1 MLKQKMLNERNNI
14 KGRTK
19 IMASSDHGIK
29 NFNLEEFT
37 QYVTGAFNASDI
49 TKVDRI
55 KAAICGEPKSGKS
68 KLIADTARKPLYHCD
83 FDDRQE
89 SIAGAKN
96 TVIKQY
102 LDPDA
107 MDPHGWNSLESD
119 ISTFEWL
126 KKEDKLPFRSLALDS
141 MTFLRQLAENQM
153 MKDTNMFRAYKV
165 GTTKYPIAQGWD
177 AVVEVQKMLQ
187 TLLAR
192 VFALGIDIYVTFHT
206 QNEKDKQKS
215 TKEETVYTDRLT
227 VSPQNLAMLLPKFN
241 ETWRTFI
248 DSDNSFKVQTRQ
260 DWRFN
265 AATALHIDG
274 VENPNIEE
282 MIAKHEKNVFEGK

>member
-1 MLKQKMLNERNNI
+1 MATDNHGVKNYNLDEFLTYI
-14 KGRTK
+14 KGTK
-19 IMASSDHGIK
+19 
-29 NFNLEEFT
+29 
-37 QYVTGAFNASDI
+37 NASDI

-55 KAAICGEPKSGKS
+55 KAAIVGEPKSGKS
-68 KLIADTARKPLYHCD
+68 KLIADTARKPLLHCD

-89 SIAGAKN
+89 SIAGAKD

-107 MDPHGWNSLESD
+107 MTPNGWNELEGDIANLEYLKSKDSLG
-119 ISTFEWL
+119 I
-126 KKEDKLPFRSLALDS
+126 RSLALDS

-165 GTTKYPIAQGWD
+165 GNLKYPIAQGWD

-192 VFALGIDIYVTFHT
+192 LFALDIDVYVTFHIK
-206 QNEKDKQKS
+206 NEKDKQKS
-215 TKEETVYTDRLT
+215 TKEETVYTDKLT
-227 VSPQNLAMLLPKFN
+227 VDPQNLAMLLPKFN

-248 DSDNSFKVQTRQ
+248 DTDGSFKVQTKQ

-265 AATALHIDG
+265 AATALHISG
-274 VENPNIEE
+274 IENPNIEE
-282 MIAKHEKNVFEGK
+282 MIEKHLKAVSEGK

>member
-1 MLKQKMLNERNNI
+1 MATNEIPGVKGYNLTDFMEYI
-14 KGRTK
+14 KGTK
-19 IMASSDHGIK
+19 
-29 NFNLEEFT
+29 
-37 QYVTGAFNASDI
+37 NASDI

-55 KAAICGEPKSGKS
+55 KAAIVGEPKSGKS
-68 KLIADTARKPLYHCD
+68 RLIADTARKPLYHCD

-89 SIAGAKN
+89 SIAGAKE

-102 LDPDA
+102 LDPNA
-107 MDPHGWNSLESD
+107 MEPSGWNNLEGD
-119 ISTFEWL
+119 IATFEWL
-126 KKEDKLPFRSLALDS
+126 KKEEKLPFKSFALDS

-165 GTTKYPIAQGWD
+165 GNLKYPIAQGWD

-192 VFALGIDIYVTFHT
+192 LFALDIDIYVTFHT
-206 QNEKDKQKS
+206 KNEKDKQKS

-227 VSPQNLAMLLPKFN
+227 VDPQNLAMLLPKFN
-241 ETWRTFI
+241 ETWRTFV
-248 DSDNSFKVQTRQ
+248 DTDGSFKIQTKQ

-274 VENPNIEE
+274 VENPNIQA
-282 MIAKHEKNVFEGK
+282 MIDKHLKNVSEGK

>member
-1 MLKQKMLNERNNI
+1 MATDNHGVKSYNLDEFLTYVQ
-14 KGRTK
+14 GTK
-19 IMASSDHGIK
+19 
-29 NFNLEEFT
+29 
-37 QYVTGAFNASDI
+37 NASDI

-55 KAAICGEPKSGKS
+55 KAAIVGEPKSGKS
-68 KLIADTARKPLYHCD
+68 KLIADTARKPLFHCD

-89 SIAGAKN
+89 SIAGAKD

-107 MDPHGWNSLESD
+107 MTPNGWNALEGD
-119 ISTFEWL
+119 IATFEWL
-126 KKEDKLPFRSLALDS
+126 KKEGKLPFKSFALDS

-165 GTTKYPIAQGWD
+165 GNLKYPIAQGWD

-192 VFALGIDIYVTFHT
+192 LFALDIDIYVTFHIK
-206 QNEKDKQKS
+206 NEKDKQKS
-215 TKEETVYTDRLT
+215 TKEETVYTDKLT
-227 VSPQNLAMLLPKFN
+227 VDPQNLAMLLPKFN

-248 DSDNSFKVQTRQ
+248 DTDGSFKVQTKQ

-265 AATALHIDG
+265 AATALHISG
-274 VENPNIEE
+274 IENPNIEE
-282 MIAKHEKNVFEGK
+282 MIEKHLKAVSEGK

>member
-1 MLKQKMLNERNNI
+1 MATDNHGVKNYNLDEFLTYVQ
-14 KGRTK
+14 GTK
-19 IMASSDHGIK
+19 
-29 NFNLEEFT
+29 
-37 QYVTGAFNASDI
+37 NASDI

-55 KAAICGEPKSGKS
+55 KAAIVGEPKSGKS
-68 KLIADTARKPLYHCD
+68 KLIADTARKPLFHCD

-89 SIAGAKN
+89 SIAGAKD

-107 MDPHGWNSLESD
+107 MTPNGWNSLEGD
-119 ISTFEWL
+119 IATFEWM
-126 KKEDKLPFRSLALDS
+126 KKEGKLPFKSFALDS

-165 GTTKYPIAQGWD
+165 GNLKYPIAQGWD

-192 VFALGIDIYVTFHT
+192 LFALDIDVYVTFHIK
-206 QNEKDKQKS
+206 NEKDKQKS
-215 TKEETVYTDRLT
+215 TKEETVYTDKLT
-227 VSPQNLAMLLPKFN
+227 VDPQNLAMLLPKFN

-248 DSDNSFKVQTRQ
+248 DTDGSFKVQTKQ

-265 AATALHIDG
+265 AATALHISG
-274 VENPNIEE
+274 IENPNIEE
-282 MIAKHEKNVFEGK
+282 MIEKHLKAVSEGK

>member
-1 MLKQKMLNERNNI
+1 
-14 KGRTK
+14 
-19 IMASSDHGIK
+19 MATGDHGVK
-29 NFNLEEFT
+29 SYNLDEFLT
-37 QYVTGAFNASDI
+37 YVQGTKNASDI

-55 KAAICGEPKSGKS
+55 KAAIVGEPKSGKS
-68 KLIADTARKPLYHCD
+68 KLIADTARKPLFHCD

-89 SIAGAKN
+89 SIAGAKD

-107 MDPHGWNSLESD
+107 MTPNGWNTLEGD
-119 ISTFEWL
+119 IATFEWM
-126 KKEDKLPFRSLALDS
+126 KKEGKLPFKSFALDS

-165 GTTKYPIAQGWD
+165 GNLKYPIAQGWD

-192 VFALGIDIYVTFHT
+192 LFALDIDVYVTFHIK
-206 QNEKDKQKS
+206 NEKDKQKS
-215 TKEETVYTDRLT
+215 TKEETVYTDKLT
-227 VSPQNLAMLLPKFN
+227 VDPQNLAMLLPKFN

-248 DSDNSFKVQTRQ
+248 DTDGSFKVQTKQ

-265 AATALHIDG
+265 AATALHISG
-274 VENPNIEE
+274 IENPNIEE
-282 MIAKHEKNVFEGK
+282 MIEKHLKAISGDK

>member
-1 MLKQKMLNERNNI
+1 
-14 KGRTK
+14 
-19 IMASSDHGIK
+19 MATGDHGVK
-29 NFNLEEFT
+29 SYNLDEFLT
-37 QYVTGAFNASDI
+37 YVQGTKNASDI

-55 KAAICGEPKSGKS
+55 KAAIVGEPKSGKS
-68 KLIADTARKPLYHCD
+68 KLIADTARKPLFHCD

-89 SIAGAKN
+89 SIAGAKD

-107 MDPHGWNSLESD
+107 MTPNGWNTLEGD
-119 ISTFEWL
+119 IATFEWM
-126 KKEDKLPFRSLALDS
+126 KKEGKLPFKSFALDS

-165 GTTKYPIAQGWD
+165 GNLKYPIAQGWD

-192 VFALGIDIYVTFHT
+192 LFALDIDVYVTFHIK
-206 QNEKDKQKS
+206 NEKDKQKS
-215 TKEETVYTDRLT
+215 TKEETVYTDKLT
-227 VSPQNLAMLLPKFN
+227 VDPQNLAMLLPKFN

-248 DSDNSFKVQTRQ
+248 DTDGSFKVQTKQ

-265 AATALHIDG
+265 AATALHISG
-274 VENPNIEE
+274 IENPNIEE
-282 MIAKHEKNVFEGK
+282 MIEKHLKAVSEGK

>member
-1 MLKQKMLNERNNI
+1 MATDNHGVKSYNLDEFLTYVQ
-14 KGRTK
+14 GTK
-19 IMASSDHGIK
+19 
-29 NFNLEEFT
+29 
-37 QYVTGAFNASDI
+37 NASDI

-55 KAAICGEPKSGKS
+55 KAAIVGEPKSGKS
-68 KLIADTARKPLYHCD
+68 KLIADTARKPLFHCD

-89 SIAGAKN
+89 SIAGAKD

-107 MDPHGWNSLESD
+107 MTPNGWNALEGD
-119 ISTFEWL
+119 IATFEWL
-126 KKEDKLPFRSLALDS
+126 KKEGKLPFKSFALDS

-165 GTTKYPIAQGWD
+165 GNLKYPIAQGWD

-192 VFALGIDIYVTFHT
+192 LFALDIDIYVTFHIK
-206 QNEKDKQKS
+206 NEKDKQKS
-215 TKEETVYTDRLT
+215 TKEETVYTDKLT
-227 VSPQNLAMLLPKFN
+227 VDPQNLAMLLPKFN

-248 DSDNSFKVQTRQ
+248 DTDGSFKVQTKQ

-274 VENPNIEE
+274 VEAPNISE
-282 MIAKHEKNVFEGK
+282 MIEKHLKAVSEGK